1 MKVSTSNGLMLPISS
16 DNHRGRLNLSPGDIS
31 EAIGRFCGTIKFKTL
46 SAPETFSLE
55 PFHSMRYFSERAWP
69 TVFSSLDLEIHGGA
83 SILLKWQGD
92 SSVSLKPVMLTA
104 HQDVVPVGD
113 PDSWSHDPFGAEL
126 AEERIWGRGTL
137 DYKCGFA
144 GMLEAV
150 SFLLASGF
158 KPKRTVFLAFGHDE
172 EVGGFF
178 GAKAIAE
185 SLKKRGIR
193 CSSVLDEGG
202 YIYSDSDGGFV
213 AELAIAEK
221 GYASFCLT
229 ADAVQGHSSVPPQ
242 RTAIGTLSRGI
253 TALENASMPLPDMP
267 EEIRSS
273 TMLQTTF
280 APTIVSGGCKENVLP
295 ASASV
300 TINTRP
306 SPGNSVAEVHNF
318 IDSIVGPLGISVEL
332 LDNTSV
338 SEPSIISSTITE
350 DYRALKASIQ
360 HNMLPGTGFRC
371 GVFPAATDSRRYCM
385 IAQNVYRFLPV
396 HLSQRG
402 IGALHS
408 VDESIAVSDYIRCVK
423 FYAEYISR
431 LSSGS

>member
-1 MKVSTSNGLMLPISS
+1 MLPTSTNDIRLGRVELSS
-16 DNHRGRLNLSPGDIS
+16 GDIS
-31 EAIGRFCGTIKFKTL
+31 GAIRRFCGIIKFKTV

-55 PFHSMRYFSERAWP
+55 PFHSMRYYSERAWSD
-69 TVFSSLDLEIHGGA
+69 VFSSLDMEIHGGA

-92 SSVSLKPVMLTA
+92 QALSLKPIMLTA

-113 PDSWSHDPFGAEL
+113 PESWSHDPFGAEVT
-126 AEERIWGRGTL
+126 EERIWGRGTL

-150 SFLLASGF
+150 SLLLAGGF

-172 EVGGFF
+172 EVGGFY
-178 GAKAIAE
+178 GAKAIAD
-185 SLKKRGIR
+185 SLKNQGIR

-202 YIYSDSDGGFV
+202 YIYSNPDGSCT

-221 GYASFCLT
+221 GYASFSLT
-229 ADAVQGHSSVPPQ
+229 AEAVQGHSSVPPG
-242 RTAIGTLSRGI
+242 RTAIGILSRGI

-273 TMLQTTF
+273 TRLQTTF
-280 APTIVSGGCKENVLP
+280 APTIISGGCKENVLP
-295 ASASV
+295 ASARV
-300 TINTRP
+300 TVNTRP
-306 SPGNSVAEVHNF
+306 SPGNSVADVHDF
-318 IDSIVGPLGISVEL
+318 IESIVGSLGISVNL

-338 SEPSIISSTITE
+338 SEPSIISSTHTE
-350 DYRALKASIQ
+350 DYQALKASIQ
-360 HNMLPGTGFRC
+360 HNVAPGTEFRC
-371 GVFPAATDSRRYCM
+371 GVFPAATDSRRYCAV
-385 IAQNVYRFLPV
+385 AQNVYRFLPV
-396 HLSQRG
+396 QLSQRG

-408 VDESIAVSDYIRCVK
+408 IDESIAVSDYIRCVK

-431 LSSGS
+431 ISSGS